1 MKNENMYDVVIAGAG
16 PAGLT
21 AAIYLARACYRVLV
35 VEKEKI
41 GGQITITEE
50 VVNYPGIEK
59 TDGKSLTDAMYR
71 QAKNFGAEFLM
82 AEVEK
87 LDLDG
92 AYKIVHTSKGD
103 FSCYGILLA
112 TGAHPRMIGFEGEKR
127 FKGRGV
133 AYCATCDGEFFTGK
147 EIFVVGGGYAA
158 AEESVFLT
166 KYASHVTIL
175 IRGEDFSCPKSSSD
189 KARANEKI
197 TVLTNTE
204 IVRAEGEDVLT
215 TLVYKNVK
223 TGEESVYHA
232 PKGDT
237 FGIFV
242 FAGYEPETSLLQ
254 GKAEI
259 DEKGYVI
266 TDASRQTSIS
276 GVYAAGDVCQ
286 KNLRQVVTAVGD
298 GAVAATELE
307 RYVAALQK
315 KSGAKLSRD
324 LQENIQS
331 KEKNVTQE
339 KKREGMQPVVAEN
352 TGYEMHKTGQQKQPE
367 AEDSLSDEVFD
378 KETGKQ
384 LDEVFDRMAHPLI
397 LKLYLNQKQESVQ
410 LKQYMEAMSRRTE
423 KLSVIVAE
431 EGTDGDSI
439 PANER
444 PFVRILGEDGSDTGL
459 GFHGVPGGHEFT
471 SFVIGLYNA
480 AGPGQE
486 VDAQIME
493 RIHAIKKPFYIKIL
507 VTLACSMCPDL
518 VTAAQK
524 IAAENPQVTAEIY
537 DVMLY
542 PSYQKRYKVMSVPCL
557 VVNDEHVAFGRKT
570 LPELLDYLDETE
582 FVVAK

>member
-59 TDGKSLTDAMYR
+59 TDGKSLTAAMHR
-71 QAKNFGAEFLM
+71 QAENFGAEFLM

-92 AYKIVHTSKGD
+92 AYKIVHTNKGD

-175 IRGEDFSCPKSSSD
+175 IRGEDFSCPRSSAD

-232 PKGDT
+232 PEGDT

-254 GKAEI
+254 GKAEL

-315 KSGAKLSRD
+315 KHGAKPSRD
-324 LQENIQS
+324 LQGNKSYAEQHA
-331 KEKNVTQE
+331 
-339 KKREGMQPVVAEN
+339 MQ
-352 TGYEMHKTGQQKQPE
+352 G
-367 AEDSLSDEVFD
+367 DEFFD
-378 KETGKQ
+378 KESGKQ

-397 LKLYLNQKQESVQ
+397 LKLYLNQKQESAQ

-431 EGTDGDSI
+431 KGTDGDSV

-444 PFVRILGEDGSDTGL
+444 PFVRILREDGSDTGL

-493 RIHAIKKPFYIKIL
+493 RIHAIKKPLHIKIL

-570 LPELLDYLDETE
+570 LPELLDYLDEIM
-582 FVVAK
+582 

>member
-35 VEKEKI
+35 IEKEKI

-59 TDGKSLTDAMYR
+59 TDGKSLTAAMYR
-71 QAKNFGAEFLM
+71 QAENFGAEFLM

-87 LDLDG
+87 LDLDRE
-92 AYKIVHTSKGD
+92 YKTVHTSKGD

-112 TGAHPRMIGFEGEKR
+112 TGAHPRMIGFEGEER

-175 IRGEDFSCPKSSSD
+175 IRGEDFSCSKSSAD

-223 TGEESVYHA
+223 TGEESAYHA
-232 PKGDT
+232 PEGDT

-254 GKAEI
+254 GKAEL

-276 GVYAAGDVCQ
+276 GVYAAGDACQ

-315 KSGAKLSRD
+315 KNGVKPSRD
-324 LQENIQS
+324 LQENKPSTEQHA
-331 KEKNVTQE
+331 NF
-339 KKREGMQPVVAEN
+339 
-352 TGYEMHKTGQQKQPE
+352 
-367 AEDSLSDEVFD
+367 FD

-397 LKLYLNQKQESVQ
+397 LKLYLNQKQESAQ

-431 EGTDGDSI
+431 EGTDGDSV

-493 RIHAIKKPFYIKIL
+493 RIHAIKKPLHIKIL

>member
-1 MKNENMYDVVIAGAG
+1 MQARD

-59 TDGKSLTDAMYR
+59 TDGKSLTAAMYR
-71 QAKNFGAEFLM
+71 QAENFGAEFLM

-87 LDLDG
+87 LDVDG
-92 AYKIVHTSKGD
+92 EYKIVHTNKGD

-175 IRGEDFSCPKSSSD
+175 IRGEDFSCPKSSAD

-197 TVLTNTE
+197 TVLTSTE
-204 IVRAEGEDVLT
+204 IARAEGEDVLT

-266 TDASRQTSIS
+266 TDASRQTVYRVFMRLAMSARKSSS
-276 GVYAAGDVCQ
+276 GS
-286 KNLRQVVTAVGD
+286 D
-298 GAVAATELE
+298 G
-307 RYVAALQK
+307 
-315 KSGAKLSRD
+315 S
-324 LQENIQS
+324 
-331 KEKNVTQE
+331 
-339 KKREGMQPVVAEN
+339 PV
-352 TGYEMHKTGQQKQPE
+352 M
-367 AEDSLSDEVFD
+367 
-378 KETGKQ
+378 
-384 LDEVFDRMAHPLI
+384 
-397 LKLYLNQKQESVQ
+397 VQ
-410 LKQYMEAMSRRTE
+410 LQRQSLNGMWQPCRKRMEQSHHGICGKINNQRRRMLHRRKSVKECSLWSLKIPDMKCIKLDNKNSR
-423 KLSVIVAE
+423 K
-431 EGTDGDSI
+431 
-439 PANER
+439 
-444 PFVRILGEDGSDTGL
+444 
-459 GFHGVPGGHEFT
+459 
-471 SFVIGLYNA
+471 
-480 AGPGQE
+480 
-486 VDAQIME
+486 
-493 RIHAIKKPFYIKIL
+493 
-507 VTLACSMCPDL
+507 
-518 VTAAQK
+518 
-524 IAAENPQVTAEIY
+524 
-537 DVMLY
+537 
-542 PSYQKRYKVMSVPCL
+542 
-557 VVNDEHVAFGRKT
+557 
-570 LPELLDYLDETE
+570 
-582 FVVAK
+582 

>member
-1 MKNENMYDVVIAGAG
+1 MENKKMYDVVIAGGG

-59 TDGKSLTDAMYR
+59 TDGKSLTAAMHR
-71 QAKNFGAEFLM
+71 QAENFGAEFLM

-92 AYKIVHTSKGD
+92 EYKTVHTSKGD

-175 IRGEDFSCPKSSSD
+175 IRGEDFSCSKSSAD

-223 TGEESVYHA
+223 TGEESAYHA
-232 PKGDT
+232 PEGDT

-242 FAGYEPETSLLQ
+242 FAGYEPETLLLQ
-254 GKAEI
+254 EKAEL

-315 KSGAKLSRD
+315 KLGVKPSRD
-324 LQENIQS
+324 LQENKQS
-331 KEKNVTQE
+331 TEQHANF
-339 KKREGMQPVVAEN
+339 
-352 TGYEMHKTGQQKQPE
+352 
-367 AEDSLSDEVFD
+367 FD

-384 LDEVFDRMAHPLI
+384 LDEVFDRMEHSLI
-397 LKLYLNQKQESVQ
+397 LKLYLNQKQESAQ

-423 KLSVIVAE
+423 KLSVIVTE
-431 EGTDGDSI
+431 EGTDGDSVS
-439 PANER
+439 ANER
-444 PFVRILGEDGSDTGL
+444 PFVRILREDGSDTGL

-486 VDAQIME
+486 IDVQMMD
-493 RIHAIKKPFYIKIL
+493 RIHAIKKPLHIKIL

-570 LPELLDYLDETE
+570 LPELLDYLDGIM
-582 FVVAK
+582 

>member
-175 IRGEDFSCPKSSSD
+175 IRGEDFSCPKSSAD

-204 IVRAEGEDVLT
+204 IVCAEGEDVLT

-232 PKGDT
+232 PKGAT

-315 KSGAKLSRD
+315 K
-324 LQENIQS
+324 
-331 KEKNVTQE
+331 
-339 KKREGMQPVVAEN
+339 REGMQPVVAEN

-397 LKLYLNQKQESVQ
+397 LKLYLNQKQESAQ

-444 PFVRILGEDGSDTGL
+444 PFVRILREDGSDTGL

-493 RIHAIKKPFYIKIL
+493 RIHTIKKPLHIKIL

>member
-59 TDGKSLTDAMYR
+59 TDGKSLTAAMYR
-71 QAKNFGAEFLM
+71 QAENFGAEFLM

-92 AYKIVHTSKGD
+92 EYKTVHTSKGD

-175 IRGEDFSCPKSSSD
+175 IRGEDFSCPKSSAD

-307 RYVAALQK
+307 RFVAAMQK
-315 KSGAKLSRD
+315 KNGAKPSRN
-324 LQENIQS
+324 LRENKQY
-331 KEKNVTQE
+331 KEQHANF
-339 KKREGMQPVVAEN
+339 
-352 TGYEMHKTGQQKQPE
+352 
-367 AEDSLSDEVFD
+367 FD
-378 KETGKQ
+378 KETGEQ

-397 LKLYLNQKQESVQ
+397 LKLYLNQKQESAQ

-423 KLSVIVAE
+423 RLSVIVAE

-493 RIHAIKKPFYIKIL
+493 RIHAIKKPLHIKIL

-542 PSYQKRYKVMSVPCL
+542 PSYQKHYKVMSVPCL
-557 VVNDEHVAFGRKT
+557 VVNDENVAFGRKT
-570 LPELLDYLDETE
+570 LPELLDYLDEIL
-582 FVVAK
+582 

>member
-59 TDGKSLTDAMYR
+59 TDGKSLTAAMHR

-92 AYKIVHTSKGD
+92 EYKTVHTSKGD

-112 TGAHPRMIGFEGEKR
+112 TGAHPRMIGFEGEER

-175 IRGEDFSCPKSSSD
+175 IRGEDFSCSKSSAD

-266 TDASRQTSIS
+266 TDASGQTSIS

-324 LQENIQS
+324 LQGNKPSTEQHANF
-331 KEKNVTQE
+331 
-339 KKREGMQPVVAEN
+339 
-352 TGYEMHKTGQQKQPE
+352 
-367 AEDSLSDEVFD
+367 FD

-397 LKLYLNQKQESVQ
+397 LKLYLNQKQESAQ

-431 EGTDGDSI
+431 EGTDGDSV

-493 RIHAIKKPFYIKIL
+493 RIHAIKKPLHIKIL

-557 VVNDEHVAFGRKT
+557 VVNEEHVAFGRKT

>member
-1 MKNENMYDVVIAGAG
+1 MKNKNMYDVVIAGAG

-35 VEKEKI
+35 IEKEKI

-59 TDGKSLTDAMYR
+59 TDGKSLTAAMHR
-71 QAKNFGAEFLM
+71 QAENFGAEFLM

-92 AYKIVHTSKGD
+92 EYKTVHTSKGD

-112 TGAHPRMIGFEGEKR
+112 TGAHPRMIGFEGEER

-175 IRGEDFSCPKSSSD
+175 IRGEDFSCSKSSAD

-223 TGEESVYHA
+223 TGEESAYHA
-232 PKGDT
+232 PEGDT

-254 GKAEI
+254 GKAEL

-276 GVYAAGDVCQ
+276 GVYAAGDACQ

-315 KSGAKLSRD
+315 KNGVKPSRD
-324 LQENIQS
+324 LQENKPSTEQHA
-331 KEKNVTQE
+331 NF
-339 KKREGMQPVVAEN
+339 
-352 TGYEMHKTGQQKQPE
+352 
-367 AEDSLSDEVFD
+367 FD

-397 LKLYLNQKQESVQ
+397 LKLYLNQKQESAQ

-493 RIHAIKKPFYIKIL
+493 RIHAIKKPLHIKIL